1 MKNISFAITK
11 TQVVTRAKTVTRR
24 VGWLDLK
31 AGEILQ
37 GVEKA
42 QGLKKGEKV
51 KVLCKVRVVSV
62 TPQVLMA
69 IDQAE
74 VEREGFPGMT
84 PDEFIAMFCKTHKG
98 VTPQTEITRIE
109 FEYVD

>member
-1 MKNISFAITK
+1 MRNISFAITK

-24 VGWLDLK
+24 LGWDDLK
-31 AGEILQ
+31 PGTLLQ

-51 KVLCKVRVVSV
+51 KPLCKVRVVSV
-62 TPQVLMA
+62 TPTTLMQTTEE
-69 IDQAE
+69 D
-74 VEREGFPGMT
+74 VVREGFPGMT
-84 PDEFIAMFCKTHKG
+84 VDEFIAMFCKSHKG
-98 VTPQTEITRIE
+98 CTPQTEITRIE